1 MTSKGWSWARN
12 DGAEEMAFIGKTI
25 ADALAGSRPS
35 VPIDRTFDEL
45 LTHEVMTSERRRVL
59 SLAGLLTAIFA
70 FIIMLIALAPHSV
83 LAAIFRAGVPTY
95 VPFII
100 FPPFILYE
108 LVVAGVVTVLD
119 RRGQRLPTVGRYANA
134 TIETSFPTL
143 GVYVLSLYVDPR
155 AAFSSWLT
163 LLYFLFIILSTLR
176 LDFKLSVYTG
186 ALAAIELYV
195 LASLQIGLS
204 WTPADFNHAI
214 IFHVTRSAILLA
226 AGFFAGS
233 VGATLKRQF
242 ERALVA
248 ASARDRVTNLFGQH
262 VSPQVVDQLLAIG
275 ATELSEMRR
284 VCVMFVDIRGFTAA
298 ARERSPGEVVARLE
312 AAFAI
317 LVDIVDRNH
326 GIVNKFLGDGFLAM
340 FGAPIDDPSA
350 AANAIAAAREMLRAI
365 DESNDGHD
373 WPIRIGIGVHIG
385 EAVTGTVGSPRRK
398 EYTVI
403 GDTVNL
409 ASRLESLNKE
419 TGSQLLISDA
429 THEAAGAA
437 VGDAHSLGAVA
448 VRGYVEPVTVWRLA

>member
-1 MTSKGWSWARN
+1 MTFVGRA
-12 DGAEEMAFIGKTI
+12 I

-35 VPIDRTFDEL
+35 VPIDRTFEEL
-45 LTHEVMTSERRRVL
+45 LTHEVMTSERRRML

-70 FIIMLIALAPHSV
+70 FILLLIVLAPVSI
-83 LAAIFRAGVPTY
+83 LAAIFRSGVPTH
-95 VPFII
+95 VPFIV

-108 LVVAGVVTVLD
+108 LAAAGVVTFLD
-119 RRGQRLPTVGRYANA
+119 RRGRRLPTIGRYVNA

-143 GVYVLSLYVDPR
+143 GVYILALYVDPR

-186 ALAAIELYV
+186 ALAAVELYV
-195 LASLQIGLS
+195 LASIQIGLS
-204 WTPADFNHAI
+204 WTPVDFNHSV
-214 IFHVTRSAILLA
+214 IFHLTRSAILLA

-262 VSPQVVDQLLAIG
+262 VSPQVVDQLLAMG

-284 VCVMFVDIRGFTAA
+284 VCVMFVDIRGFTEA
-298 ARERSPGEVVARLE
+298 ARDRPPAEVVARLE

-317 LVDIVDRNH
+317 LVDIVDRH
-326 GIVNKFLGDGFLAM
+326 RGIVNKFLGDGFLAM
-340 FGAPIDDPSA
+340 FGAPIDDPAA
-350 AANAIAAAREMLRAI
+350 AANAVAAAREMLRSI
-365 DESNDGHD
+365 DESNDGHA

-419 TGSQLLISDA
+419 LGSQLLVSDA
-429 THEAAGAA
+429 MRAAAGEAIGMA
-437 VGDAHSLGAVA
+437 QPLDPIA
-448 VRGYVEPVTVWRLA
+448 VRGYARPVTVWRLA